1 MNESKDYYDEIAHK
15 YDYMYEEPYWFL
27 YHEILKK
34 LTVDHISENNKRI
47 LDVGTGTGRWAIY
60 FAEKSNDVTAID
72 NSNQMLKIAKMKTD
86 LRNLKI
92 DFLEMSAENMPFNN
106 NDFDYIVAYGDV
118 LSYCN
123 NIDLAL
129 NEIKRV
135 LKKKG
140 KLLFTVDNSYAFL
153 KDFISNV
160 EGYNAKK
167 LLEGEKIKI
176 GDKSVSINKFF
187 TKPFFPDEISNLLHE
202 KGFIVEDIAC
212 LVNLGLYE
220 EDRLSRGIDL
230 AADWEYKYCRNRELF
245 SSGEHLFITAV
256 LGE

>member
-1 MNESKDYYDEIAHK
+1 MDESKDYYDEIAHK
-15 YDYMYEEPYWFL
+15 YDYMYEEPYWVL

-34 LTVDHISENNKRI
+34 LTVDHISEKKYRI
-47 LDVGTGTGRWAIY
+47 LDMGTGTGRWAIY
-60 FAEKSNDVTAID
+60 FAEKNHDVTAID
-72 NSNQMLKIAKMKTD
+72 NSCQMLKIAKMKTD

-92 DFLEMSAENMPFNN
+92 NFLEMSAENLYFNDN
-106 NDFDYIVAYGDV
+106 YFDYIVAYGDV

-135 LKKKG
+135 LKKNG
-140 KLLFTVDNSYAFL
+140 KLLITVDNSYAFL

-176 GDKSVSINKFF
+176 GDKSVSMKNFF
-187 TKPFFPDEISNLLHE
+187 TKPFFPEEISCVLQA
-202 KGFIVEDIAC
+202 KGFIVEDIASI
-212 LVNLGLYE
+212 VNLGLYD

-245 SSGEHLFITAV
+245 SSGEHLFISAV